1 MPTLREV
8 ARQAGVSVATA
19 SRVANG
25 DPRVRSPT
33 RERVERAMRDLVYL
47 PRRPEPASGA
57 IGLLL
62 PELANPIFP
71 ALAQAMER
79 CATASGLATILCNT
93 AGSPTRESDYVHM
106 LLERRVDGMIFISSE
121 MADLSVDHSYYRR
134 LVQEGAR
141 LVFVNGAS
149 GQLRVPA
156 VSVDERAAG
165 HMATQHLLDLGHR
178 RIGFVA
184 GPDHYVPTREK
195 AAGRDAA
202 LRAAGLEPDGLLA
215 HGAFSVEGGRAAAR
229 LLLESPERRPTG
241 VICSSDVMAIGVLL
255 EATDLGLRVPHDVS
269 VVGFDGIEAAGWTQ
283 PQLTTIEQPIDE
295 IAETAVGAIRSLIDE
310 PERELPHFLFRPR
323 LRVGGSTAPPPA
335 G

>member
-1 MPTLREV
+1 VTTLRDV
-8 ARQAGVSVATA
+8 AQRAQVSLATA

-25 DPRVRSPT
+25 SQGVRPAT
-33 RERVERAMRDLVYL
+33 RARVEQAMRELLYVV
-47 PRRPEPASGA
+47 PGRAPATGA

-79 CATASGLATILCNT
+79 RATALGLATILCNT
-93 AGSPTRESDYVHM
+93 AGSPIRESDYVHM

-134 LVQEGAR
+134 LVDEGAR

-195 AAGRDAA
+195 AAGREEA
-202 LRAAGLEPDGLLA
+202 LRAAGVELDGLVA
-215 HGAFSVEGGRAAAR
+215 HAEFSVEGGRRAAR
-229 LLLESPERRPTG
+229 TLLISPDYRPTG

-255 EATDLGLRVPHDVS
+255 EATSLGLRVPQDLS
-269 VVGFDGIEAAGWTQ
+269 VVGFDGIEAAEWTQ

-295 IAETAVGAIRSLIDE
+295 IAETAVGAIRTLIDE
-310 PERELPHFLFRPR
+310 PDRELPHFLFRPR
-323 LRVGGSTAPPPA
+323 LRVGGSTAPPS